1 MTEDPTTPD
10 PRLEDLDE
18 LGERRVMSIAGV
30 RLAGRRRRPSGERAP
45 LPRQWDRV
53 GIIWLVVAG
62 AVIALWALLFT
73 LPATVEWWTLRD
85 VDLAQAV
92 ARNRSDGVTDVTQ
105 ALNALGSEWTIRT
118 LRVGLVLAL
127 VLFKEWRRLFVALGS
142 ILILEIV
149 VNTIKVNT
157 ARPRPY
163 VIALAPW
170 EGWSHPS
177 RPVAALAA
185 TLAIIGIAL
194 IPIGVWRKRFMI
206 AAALAVVLLGVSNV
220 YLGVDH
226 ATDVIVAG
234 FFGAALP
241 LLAYRFLVPE
251 GVFPL
256 TYGRG
261 TKAHVDIGGARG
273 DAMRLAVG
281 ERLDVEVLSIEK
293 FGTEA
298 SGGST
303 PLLITCQDVDGE
315 RQLFAKL
322 YTQIHLRSDRWYKY
336 GRTLLYGS
344 LEDEVRWLSVKRLA
358 EHEDYMMRIM
368 RDAGI
373 PVPESHG
380 YVTITP
386 EREYLI
392 ITEFLAGAKEIG
404 KEPVTEEVI
413 DAALEAVRAMWDGA
427 VAHRDIKPGNV
438 MVSNGRV
445 SLIDTAF
452 GIAQPSAWREA
463 VDLANMLL
471 ILGLYADPEHVYR
484 RALLRFAHHDVAEA
498 FAATRAIT
506 IPTQLKRLLKAHEA
520 KTGVDLVEYFDDI
533 TPDCEPIS
541 VQRWSTKRV
550 ALWGATILGAMTAL
564 SLVID
569 NVMGQGFL

>member
-170 EGWSHPS
+170 DGWSHPS

-273 DAMRLAVG
+273 DALRLAVG

-445 SLIDTAF
+445 FLIDTAF

>member
-53 GIIWLVVAG
+53 GIIWLMVAG
-62 AVIALWALLFT
+62 AVIAVWALLFT

-105 ALNALGSEWTIRT
+105 ALNALGSDWTIRT

-194 IPIGVWRKRFMI
+194 IPVGVWRKRFMI
-206 AAALAVVLLGVSNV
+206 AAALAVILLAVSNV

-226 ATDVIVAG
+226 ATDVVVDG

-273 DAMRLAVG
+273 DAMRQAVG

-445 SLIDTAF
+445 FLIDTAF

>member
-170 EGWSHPS
+170 DGWSHPS

-471 ILGLYADPEHVYR
+471 ILGLYAEPQHVYR
-484 RALLRFAHHDVAEA
+484 RALLRFAPHDVAEA

-520 KTGVDLVEYFDDI
+520 ETGVDLV
-533 TPDCEPIS
+533 
-541 VQRWSTKRV
+541 
-550 ALWGATILGAMTAL
+550 
-564 SLVID
+564 
-569 NVMGQGFL
+569 

>member
-170 EGWSHPS
+170 DGWSHPS

-484 RALLRFAHHDVAEA
+484 RALLRFAPHDVAEA

-520 KTGVDLVEYFDDI
+520 ETGVDLVEYFDDI